1 MEKYKLSEVCRL
13 VGVTRRALQGYD
25 EIGLLKH
32 TDETPAGYW
41 LYDDQALN
49 KLVLIQIFVEIGY
62 SRSHIKEIL
71 NKSDLDLDK
80 EYTVA
85 IESLQHKKER
95 IDQMIGCLEAYKKIF
110 SLPSSVTQQ
119 LTRIDV
125 KKIFR
130 NASFAELQRKS
141 MERFSQK
148 EALNGDEIQQE
159 IRVGLALMEIGCLN
173 GEDPASPE
181 VQEVVESLLN
191 TIIDLTEE
199 HDQNIFSDGKDRI
212 PNDVLRL
219 VFAKSIS
226 LATDEILADKDF
238 QEWTTICCGDGAAEF
253 VVKAVEAYCELHIM
267 EITEKYEIDLD
278 DLGLEGPD
286 V

>member
-85 IESLQHKKER
+85 IESLQRKKEK
-95 IDQMIGCLEAYKKIF
+95 IDQMIGCLVAYKKFF
-110 SLPSSVTQQ
+110 SFPSSVTQP
-119 LTRIDV
+119 LTKIDV
-125 KKIFR
+125 KKVFR
-130 NASFAELQRKS
+130 NASFAELQRKN
-141 MERFSQK
+141 MELFSQRG
-148 EALNGDEIQQE
+148 ALNENEIYQG
-159 IRVGLALMEIGCLN
+159 IKVAFPLMEIGYLN
-173 GEDPASPE
+173 GEDPASPD
-181 VQEVVESLLN
+181 VQGVVEFLLN
-191 TIIDLTEE
+191 AIIDLAEE
-199 HDQNIFSDGKDRI
+199 DDQNIFLCEKDRI
-212 PNDVLRL
+212 PNDILRL
-219 VFAKSIS
+219 MLAKYMS
-226 LATDEILADKDF
+226 LDADKILADRDF
-238 QEWTTICCGDGAAEF
+238 QECTTICCGDGAAEF